1 MRVSRERFDAV
12 LFDLDGVLTA
22 TARLHAEAWK
32 RTFDEY
38 LETRAARSGE
48 PFRPFDSR
56 EEYKKHIDG
65 KLRYDGVASFLE
77 SRGIRLPWGSEDD
90 PPDRETV
97 CGLGNQ
103 KNELAKQLMKSLGVE
118 VFEGSVRWVRRLR
131 EEGFR
136 TGVVSASRNCEAV
149 LSAAGIA
156 GLFDARVDGVAAAE
170 MGLAGKPAPD
180 MFLEGARRV
189 GAVPGRTVVVEDAIS
204 GVQAARA
211 GGFGFIIGV
220 DRKGDPASL
229 ERAGADLV
237 VADLGALVW

>member
-1 MRVSRERFDAV
+1 VRVSRERFDAV

-32 RTFDEY
+32 RTFNEY

-56 EEYKKHIDG
+56 DEYRKHVDG
-65 KLRYDGVASFLE
+65 KLRYDGAAAFLE

-97 CGLGNQ
+97 CGLGNR
-103 KNELAKQLMKSLGVE
+103 KNELVRQLMASRGVE

-156 GLFDARVDGVAAAE
+156 GLFDARVDGAAAAE
-170 MGLAGKPAPD
+170 MGLAGKLAPD
-180 MFLEGARRV
+180 TFLEGAHRL
-189 GAVPGRTVVVEDAIS
+189 GAAPGRTVVVEDATS
-204 GVQAARA
+204 GVRAARE
-211 GGFGFIIGV
+211 GGFGLVIGV
-220 DRKGDPASL
+220 DRKGDPAGL
-229 ERAGADLV
+229 VQAGADLV
-237 VADLGALVW
+237 VADLGALL